1 MPNHESHKK
10 APSIT
15 ELTPEICVFLNDVRD
30 KLKGAERRHFMASFV
45 KLLGYGGQL
54 KAERLLCWDRKTILK
69 GTRELESGITCV
81 DNFSSR
87 GRKSS
92 ESHLPNL
99 LEDIKKIVTPISQTD
114 PTLRST
120 HLYSPITAAEVRR
133 RLISEMNYNDKDLP
147 TTRTISNK
155 MNQLGFKL
163 KKVQICKPKIK
174 GSTDSVK

>member
-1 MPNHESHKK
+1 MSKDS
-10 APSIT
+10 PSIK
-15 ELTPEICVFLNDVRD
+15 ELTPEFCTFLNETRD
-30 KLKGAERRHFMASFV
+30 RLRGAERRHFMASFV

-54 KAERLLCWDRKTILK
+54 EAERLLGWDRKTIIK
-69 GTRELESGITCV
+69 GIRELECGITCV

-99 LEDIKKIVTPISQTD
+99 LDDIQKIVTPISQTD
-114 PTLRST
+114 PSFRST

-133 RLISEMNYNDKDLP
+133 RLISEMNYNDQALP
-147 TTRTISNK
+147 TIRTISSK

-163 KKVQICKPKIK
+163 KKVQKCKPKK
-174 GSTDSVK
+174 K